1 MSRQLTD
8 TRPVSTVPAVT
19 LTDFYREEFDKHR
32 RCLEMQRE
40 CFSACTVKEVDAALA
55 RVMRRLESLCRRQDC
70 DQVVSRLLK
79 QFDALTGLSAC
90 SDPKTFH

>member
-32 RCLEMQRE
+32 RCLEAQRE
-40 CFSACTVKEVDAALA
+40 CFSALTVAEVEAALA
-55 RVMRRLESLCRRQDC
+55 RVMRRLDTLCRRQDC
-70 DQVVSRLLK
+70 DQVVSKLLK
-79 QFDALTGLSAC
+79 QFDALTGLSTW